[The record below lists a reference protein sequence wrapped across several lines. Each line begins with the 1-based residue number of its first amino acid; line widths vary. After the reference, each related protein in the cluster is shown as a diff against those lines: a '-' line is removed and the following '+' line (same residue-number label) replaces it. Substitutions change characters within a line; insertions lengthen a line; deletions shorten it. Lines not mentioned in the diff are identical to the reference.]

1 MDGVAAP
8 STRGLAA
15 LRREAPLHA
24 LMLVVMVGAMLLGT
38 TAAMLAGS
46 LVLVVV
52 ATGCA
57 ATARRWPHAAAHAGV
72 QCLDLWAMALGMLAL
87 VHPDTAGPSAH
98 AHGVLAAPGW
108 LAYLVVVAAWV
119 AGRTVPA
126 RVRAMLIDVRVVP
139 AVLTGVGLAMMPIL
153 M

>member
-1 MDGVAAP
+1 
-8 STRGLAA
+8 
-15 LRREAPLHA
+15 
-24 LMLVVMVGAMLLGT
+24 MLVVMVGAMLVGT

-57 ATARRWPHAAAHAGV
+57 ATARRSRHGAAHAGV

-87 VHPDTAGPSAH
+87 VHPDTAGSSAH
-98 AHGVLAAPGW
+98 AHGALAAPGW
-108 LAYLVVVAAWV
+108 LVYLVVVAAWV
-119 AGRTVPA
+119 AGRTLPA
-126 RVRAMLIDVRVVP
+126 RVRVMLTDVRAVP
-139 AVLTGVGLAMMPIL
+139 AMVTGVGLVMMPIL